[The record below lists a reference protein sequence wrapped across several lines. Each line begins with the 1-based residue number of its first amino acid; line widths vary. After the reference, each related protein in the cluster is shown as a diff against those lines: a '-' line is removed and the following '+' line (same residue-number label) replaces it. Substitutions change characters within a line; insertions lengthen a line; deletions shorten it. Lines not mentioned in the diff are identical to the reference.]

1 MRTTLQSWRW
11 WTMAMLF
18 AICGAGVGGVRFAAA
33 QEAPPAVDGAPA
45 TDPAA
50 ATGSDESLAQIEAR
64 LAERFARLETLVE
77 RQAELSRGT
86 QPRRATLL
94 RQLITQSR
102 SRDVN
107 GQFNK
112 VIAALE
118 QESFSS
124 AIDGQ
129 ASLETELNKLLEL
142 LLQED
147 RDRQIDSERK
157 RVSRYLQDVNRLIRL
172 QRGVKARTD
181 GGDDDEELSKDQQAV
196 GDKTDKLGDEIEDSE
211 KTAAQK
217 AAESRESGEKDS
229 ESPPSESGESES
241 QAESE
246 SKGEEGKQSKSSEG
260 KESSKSDEAEKS
272 EESSE
277 EESNEGKP
285 SDDDSKEESKPSDS
299 KQSESKPSDG
309 ESKPSESGESE
320 SSESQPSESQP
331 SEGQP
336 SQSKPSQGSPSEQQP
351 GQSGE
356 QSPQNGEQPPDNP
369 MQRAAQK
376 LRHAQ
381 QRMAEAQ
388 KKLEESQR
396 DGAVEEQSK
405 AVEELEQAKAE
416 LERILRQLREEEL
429 ERMLVLLEARFRKM
443 LDEQIEVYDETKKLD
458 AASQKAPSHELEIAS
473 GRLAR
478 KETLIVREADRALV
492 LLREDGTSTAFPEA
506 IEQARDDME
515 SIAER
520 LRETRVDLITQ
531 GLEEDVIAALE
542 ETLAALQQAL
552 KDLREQK
559 QQGQPQ
565 QGGGEPGEKPLVD
578 QLAELRMIRSLQV
591 RVNKRTQQYGA
602 MIEGEQAEDTDLIE
616 AIEGLAVRQQK
627 IFQATRE
634 LNTKED

>member
-1 MRTTLQSWRW
+1 MRMRLRIWRPL
-11 WTMAMLF
+11 MIAMLL
-18 AICGAGVGGVRFAAA
+18 AISGAGFDVSPRVLA
-33 QEAPPAVDGAPA
+33 QEGTAESPAPVAAPA
-45 TDPAA
+45 P
-50 ATGSDESLAQIEAR
+50 GGEESLAEIEAR
-64 LAERFARLETLVE
+64 LADRYARLETLVE
-77 RQAELSRGT
+77 RLAELSRST

-102 SRDVN
+102 DRDVA
-107 GQFNK
+107 GQFEK
-112 VIAALE
+112 VVAALE

-157 RVSRYLQDVNRLIRL
+157 RIGRYLQEVNRLIRM

-181 GGDDDEELSKDQQAV
+181 GGDEAKELADDQKQV
-196 GDKTDKLGDEIEDSE
+196 GDKTKELGDEVEE
-211 KTAAQK
+211 AEQTAAQK
-217 AAESRESGEKDS
+217 AAS
-229 ESPPSESGESES
+229 ESPEASGEN
-241 QAESE
+241 
-246 SKGEEGKQSKSSEG
+246 SEG
-260 KESSKSDEAEKS
+260 
-272 EESSE
+272 
-277 EESNEGKP
+277 
-285 SDDDSKEESKPSDS
+285 
-299 KQSESKPSDG
+299 KPSDG
-309 ESKPSESGESE
+309 ESKEGAEAKEGNAKEGESKPAEPGEPKDTEKAKSEEGGQKPGDEEKKEPSESGESKPGE
-320 SSESQPSESQP
+320 SPADSGKPSEGKPSDGQPSESKP
-331 SEGQP
+331 SE
-336 SQSKPSQGSPSEQQP
+336 SKPSEGSPSESS
-351 GQSGE
+351 GESGE
-356 QSPQNGEQPPDNP
+356 QSPSGEPSPSAEPPPDNP

-376 LRHAQ
+376 LRQAQ
-381 QRMAEAQ
+381 QRMEEAK
-388 KKLEESQR
+388 KKLEESKR

-429 ERMLVLLEARFRKM
+429 ERMLVMLEARFRKM
-443 LDEQIEVYDETKKLD
+443 LDAQVEVYDETKKLD
-458 AASQKAPSHELEIAS
+458 AASEKAPEHELEIAS
-473 GRLAR
+473 GRLSR
-478 KETLIVREADRALV
+478 KETLIVREADRALL

-506 IEQARDDME
+506 IEQARDDMQ

-559 QQGQPQ
+559 GQPQ
-565 QGGGEPGEKPLVD
+565 PGQGQGQPGEKPLVD

-602 MIEGEQAEDTDLIE
+602 MIEGEQAEEADLLE
-616 AIEGLAVRQQK
+616 ALDGLALRQQK

-634 LNTKED
+634 LNTKEN

>member
-1 MRTTLQSWRW
+1 MRKRLRIWRPLM
-11 WTMAMLF
+11 MAMLV
-18 AICGAGVGGVRFAAA
+18 AICGAGFAAPRRIHA
-33 QEAPPAVDGAPA
+33 QEATPEA

-50 ATGSDESLAQIEAR
+50 PAPSGEESLAEIEAR
-64 LAERFARLETLVE
+64 LADRYARLETLVE
-77 RQAELSRGT
+77 RLAELSRST

-94 RQLITQSR
+94 RQLIAQSR
-102 SRDVN
+102 DRDVA
-107 GQFNK
+107 GQFEK
-112 VIAALE
+112 VVAALE

-157 RVSRYLQDVNRLIRL
+157 RIGRYLQEVNRLIRM

-181 GGDDDEELSKDQQAV
+181 GGDEAKELADDQKQV
-196 GDKTDKLGDEIEDSE
+196 GDKTKELGDEVEE
-211 KTAAQK
+211 AEQTAAEK
-217 AAESRESGEKDS
+217 AAS
-229 ESPPSESGESES
+229 ESPEASGE
-241 QAESE
+241 
-246 SKGEEGKQSKSSEG
+246 
-260 KESSKSDEAEKS
+260 
-272 EESSE
+272 
-277 EESNEGKP
+277 
-285 SDDDSKEESKPSDS
+285 DSAG
-299 KQSESKPSDG
+299 KPSDG
-309 ESKPSESGESE
+309 ESKEGEAKEGESKPAEPGEPEDSEKAKPKEGGQKPGDEEKKEPSESGESKPGE
-320 SSESQPSESQP
+320 SPADSGKPSDGKPSDAKPSEGKPSESKP
-331 SEGQP
+331 SE
-336 SQSKPSQGSPSEQQP
+336 GSPSESS
-351 GQSGE
+351 GESGE
-356 QSPQNGEQPPDNP
+356 QSPSDEQSPSAEPPPDNP

-376 LRHAQ
+376 LRQAQ
-381 QRMAEAQ
+381 QRMEEAK
-388 KKLEESQR
+388 KKLEESKR
-396 DGAVEEQSK
+396 EGAVEEQSK

-429 ERMLVLLEARFRKM
+429 ERMLVMLEARFRKM
-443 LDEQIEVYDETKKLD
+443 LDEQVEVYDETKKLD
-458 AASQKAPSHELEIAS
+458 AAAEKAPEHELEIAS

-478 KETLIVREADRALV
+478 KETLIVREADRALL

-506 IEQARDDME
+506 IEQARDDMQ

-552 KDLREQK
+552 KDLRQQK
-559 QQGQPQ
+559 GQPQ
-565 QGGGEPGEKPLVD
+565 PGQGQGQPGEKPLVD

-602 MIEGEQAEDTDLIE
+602 MIEGEQAEESGLLE
-616 AIEGLAVRQQK
+616 ALEELALRQQK

-634 LNTKED
+634 LNTKEN

>member
-1 MRTTLQSWRW
+1 MPMRFRVWRTLM
-11 WTMAMLF
+11 MAMLI
-18 AICGAGVGGVRFAAA
+18 AIGGAGFDASPQVLA
-33 QEAPPAVDGAPA
+33 QEGTAESAPPAAAPEPG
-45 TDPAA
+45 DE
-50 ATGSDESLAQIEAR
+50 ESLAEIEAR
-64 LAERFARLETLVE
+64 LAERYVRLETLVE
-77 RQAELSRGT
+77 RLAELSRST

-102 SRDVN
+102 DRDVT
-107 GQFNK
+107 GQFEK
-112 VIAALE
+112 VVAALE

-157 RVSRYLQDVNRLIRL
+157 RIGRYLQEVNRLIRM

-181 GGDDDEELSKDQQAV
+181 GGDEAQELADDQKQV
-196 GDKTDKLGDEIEDSE
+196 GDKTKELGDEVEEAEQTAAEKAASESPPTEGENSDGKPSDGEPKEGEAKEGESKPTEPGEPKDSE
-211 KTAAQK
+211 KAKSEDGGQK
-217 AAESRESGEKDS
+217 PGDEEKK
-229 ESPPSESGESES
+229 EPSESGESKSGES
-241 QAESE
+241 PADS
-246 SKGEEGKQSKSSEG
+246 GKPS
-260 KESSKSDEAEKS
+260 
-272 EESSE
+272 
-277 EESNEGKP
+277 EGKP
-285 SDDDSKEESKPSDS
+285 SDSEP
-299 KQSESKPSDG
+299 SESKPSDG
-309 ESKPSESGESE
+309 QPSDGKPSESKPSE
-320 SSESQPSESQP
+320 
-331 SEGQP
+331 
-336 SQSKPSQGSPSEQQP
+336 GSPSESS
-351 GQSGE
+351 GESGE
-356 QSPQNGEQPPDNP
+356 QSPSDEQSPSADPPPDNP

-376 LRHAQ
+376 LRQAQ
-381 QRMAEAQ
+381 QRMEEAK
-388 KKLEESQR
+388 KKLEESKR

-429 ERMLVLLEARFRKM
+429 ERMLVMLEARFRKM
-443 LDEQIEVYDETKKLD
+443 LDEQVEVYDETKKLD
-458 AASQKAPSHELEIAS
+458 AASEKAPEHELEIAS

-478 KETLIVREADRALV
+478 KETLIVREADRALL

-506 IEQARDDME
+506 IEQARDDMQ

-559 QQGQPQ
+559 GQPQ
-565 QGGGEPGEKPLVD
+565 PGQGQGQPGEKPLVD

-602 MIEGEQAEDTDLIE
+602 MIEGEQAEEADLLE
-616 AIEGLAVRQQK
+616 ALDGLALRQQK

-634 LNTKED
+634 LNTKEN

>member
-1 MRTTLQSWRW
+1 MPMRLQVWRLL
-11 WTMAMLF
+11 TIAMLI
-18 AICGAGVGGVRFAAA
+18 AIGGAGLGTPPQVLA
-33 QEAPPAVDGAPA
+33 QEGTAEPA
-45 TDPAA
+45 TPAA
-50 ATGSDESLAQIEAR
+50 PDEAGAEESLAEIEAR
-64 LAERFARLETLVE
+64 LAERYARLETLVE
-77 RQAELSRGT
+77 RLAELSRST

-102 SRDVN
+102 DRDVA
-107 GQFNK
+107 GQFQK
-112 VIAALE
+112 VIDALE

-129 ASLETELNKLLEL
+129 ATLETELNKLLEL

-157 RVSRYLQDVNRLIRL
+157 RIGRYLQEVNRLIRM

-181 GGDDDEELSKDQQAV
+181 GGDEAKELADDQKQV
-196 GDKTDKLGDEIEDSE
+196 GDKTKELGDEVEE
-211 KTAAQK
+211 AEQTAAEK
-217 AAESRESGEKDS
+217 AAS
-229 ESPPSESGESES
+229 ESPD
-241 QAESE
+241 AESE
-246 SKGEEGKQSKSSEG
+246 NADG
-260 KESSKSDEAEKS
+260 
-272 EESSE
+272 
-277 EESNEGKP
+277 
-285 SDDDSKEESKPSDS
+285 
-299 KQSESKPSDG
+299 KPSDG
-309 ESKPSESGESE
+309 ESKEGAEAKEGEAKDGEAKPSESGEPKESEESKPQEGEQKPGDSEKKEPSESGESKPGDSPAE
-320 SSESQPSESQP
+320 PGKPSDGKPSEGQPSESQP
-331 SEGQP
+331 SP
-336 SQSKPSQGSPSEQQP
+336 GSPSESP
-351 GQSGE
+351 GQPGE
-356 QSPQNGEQPPDNP
+356 QSPSGESSPSAEPPPDNP

-376 LRHAQ
+376 LRQAQ
-381 QRMAEAQ
+381 QRMEEAQ
-388 KKLEESQR
+388 KKLEESKR
-396 DGAVEEQSK
+396 DGAVEEQTK

-429 ERMLVLLEARFRKM
+429 ERMLVMLEARFRKM
-443 LDEQIEVYDETKKLD
+443 LDEQVEVYDETKKLD
-458 AASQKAPSHELEIAS
+458 AAAEKAPEHELEIAS

-478 KETLIVREADRALV
+478 KETLIVREADRALL

-506 IEQARDDME
+506 IEQARDDMQ

-559 QQGQPQ
+559 GQPQ
-565 QGGGEPGEKPLVD
+565 PGQGQGQPGEKPLVD

-602 MIEGEQAEDTDLIE
+602 MIEGEQAEETDLLE
-616 AIEGLAVRQQK
+616 ALEELALRQQK

-634 LNTKED
+634 LNTKEN

>member
-1 MRTTLQSWRW
+1 MRKTLQSWRW
-11 WTMAMLF
+11 WAMAMLI
-18 AICGAGVGGVRFAAA
+18 AVCGAGLGGARFAAA
-33 QEAPPAVDGAPA
+33 QDAPPAVEGAPA
-45 TDPAA
+45 VDLAA
-50 ATGSDESLAQIEAR
+50 QPGSDESLAQIEAR

-129 ASLETELNKLLEL
+129 TSLETELNKLLEL

-157 RVSRYLQDVNRLIRL
+157 RVSRYLQDVNRLIRM

-181 GGDDDEELSKDQQAV
+181 GGDDDKELSKDQQAV

-217 AAESRESGEKDS
+217 AAESQESGEKNS
-229 ESPPSESGESES
+229 ESQPSESGESS
-241 QAESE
+241 KESE
-246 SKGEEGKQSKSSEG
+246 SKGQEGKQSEG

-272 EESSE
+272 EKTDDEKSK
-277 EESNEGKP
+277 EGKP

-299 KQSESKPSDG
+299 KQGESKPSDG
-309 ESKPSESGESE
+309 ESKPSESESR
-320 SSESQPSESQP
+320 ESQPSESQP

-336 SQSKPSQGSPSEQQP
+336 SQSKPSEGSPSEQQP

-376 LRHAQ
+376 LRQAQ

-458 AASQKAPSHELEIAS
+458 AASKKAPAHELEIAS

-602 MIEGEQAEDTDLIE
+602 MIEGEQAEDSDLIE
-616 AIEGLAVRQQK
+616 ALEGLAVRQQK

>member
-1 MRTTLQSWRW
+1 MPMRLRVWRLL
-11 WTMAMLF
+11 MIAMLI
-18 AICGAGVGGVRFAAA
+18 AIGGGGLGTPPQVLA
-33 QEAPPAVDGAPA
+33 QEGTTEPATPAAPA
-45 TDPAA
+45 EAGA
-50 ATGSDESLAQIEAR
+50 EESLAEIEAR
-64 LAERFARLETLVE
+64 LAERYARLETLVE
-77 RQAELSRGT
+77 RLAELSRST

-102 SRDVN
+102 DRDVA
-107 GQFNK
+107 GQFEK
-112 VIAALE
+112 VVAALE

-129 ASLETELNKLLEL
+129 AALETELNKLLEL

-157 RVSRYLQDVNRLIRL
+157 RIGRYLQEVNRLIRM

-181 GGDDDEELSKDQQAV
+181 GGDEAKELADDQKQV
-196 GDKTDKLGDEIEDSE
+196 GDKTKELGDEVEE
-211 KTAAQK
+211 AEQTAAEK
-217 AAESRESGEKDS
+217 AAS
-229 ESPPSESGESES
+229 ESPEADGENS
-241 QAESE
+241 
-246 SKGEEGKQSKSSEG
+246 
-260 KESSKSDEAEKS
+260 
-272 EESSE
+272 
-277 EESNEGKP
+277 EGKP
-285 SDDDSKEESKPSDS
+285 SEGESKEGAEPKEGEA
-299 KQSESKPSDG
+299 KEG
-309 ESKPSESGESE
+309 ESKPSESGEPKE
-320 SSESQPSESQP
+320 TEDAKPEEGEQKPTDGEKKEPSESGESKP
-331 SEGQP
+331 SESP
-336 SQSKPSQGSPSEQQP
+336 SEQGKPSDGKPSESKPSQGSPSESSGEP
-351 GQSGE
+351 GE
-356 QSPQNGEQPPDNP
+356 QSPSGEQPPSAEPPPDNP

-376 LRHAQ
+376 LRQAQ
-381 QRMAEAQ
+381 QRMEEAQ
-388 KKLEESQR
+388 KKLEESKR

-429 ERMLVLLEARFRKM
+429 ERMLVMLEARFRKM
-443 LDEQIEVYDETKKLD
+443 LDEQVEVYDETKKLD
-458 AASQKAPSHELEIAS
+458 AAAEKAPEHELEIAS

-478 KETLIVREADRALV
+478 KETLIVREADRALL

-506 IEQARDDME
+506 IEQARDDMQ

-559 QQGQPQ
+559 GQPQ
-565 QGGGEPGEKPLVD
+565 PGQGQGQPGEKPLVD

-602 MIEGEQAEDTDLIE
+602 MIEGEQAEEADLLE
-616 AIEGLAVRQQK
+616 ALDGLALRQQK

-634 LNTKED
+634 LNTKEN

>member
-1 MRTTLQSWRW
+1 MLMRLRIWRPL
-11 WTMAMLF
+11 MIAMLI
-18 AICGAGVGGVRFAAA
+18 AIGGAGFDASPRVLA
-33 QEAPPAVDGAPA
+33 QEGTADTPAPSAAP
-45 TDPAA
+45 TPE
-50 ATGSDESLAQIEAR
+50 GEESLAEIEAR
-64 LAERFARLETLVE
+64 LAERYARLETLVE
-77 RQAELSRGT
+77 RLAELSRST

-102 SRDVN
+102 DRDVA
-107 GQFNK
+107 GQFEK
-112 VIAALE
+112 VVAALE

-157 RVSRYLQDVNRLIRL
+157 RIGRYLQEVNRLIRM

-181 GGDDDEELSKDQQAV
+181 GGDEAQELADDQKQV
-196 GDKTDKLGDEIEDSE
+196 GDKTKELGDEVEE
-211 KTAAQK
+211 AEQTAAEK
-217 AAESRESGEKDS
+217 AAS
-229 ESPPSESGESES
+229 ESPEASGES
-241 QAESE
+241 
-246 SKGEEGKQSKSSEG
+246 SEG
-260 KESSKSDEAEKS
+260 
-272 EESSE
+272 
-277 EESNEGKP
+277 
-285 SDDDSKEESKPSDS
+285 
-299 KQSESKPSDG
+299 KPSDG
-309 ESKPSESGESE
+309 ESKAGEAKEGDSKPAESGEPNESPEAKPQEGEQKPEDAEKKEPSESGESKPNE
-320 SSESQPSESQP
+320 SPAEQGKPSDGKPGESQPGEGKP
-331 SEGQP
+331 SE
-336 SQSKPSQGSPSEQQP
+336 SKPSQGSPSESSREP
-351 GQSGE
+351 GE
-356 QSPQNGEQPPDNP
+356 QGPSGEQPPSAEPPPDNH

-376 LRHAQ
+376 LRQAQ
-381 QRMAEAQ
+381 QRMEEAQ
-388 KKLEESQR
+388 KKLEESKR

-429 ERMLVLLEARFRKM
+429 ERMLVMLEARFRKM
-443 LDEQIEVYDETKKLD
+443 LDAQVEVYDETKKLD
-458 AASQKAPSHELEIAS
+458 AVSEKAPEHELEIAS
-473 GRLAR
+473 GRLSR
-478 KETLIVREADRALV
+478 KETLIVREADRALL

-506 IEQARDDME
+506 IEQARDDMQ

-559 QQGQPQ
+559 GQPQ
-565 QGGGEPGEKPLVD
+565 PGQGGQPGEKPLVD

-602 MIEGEQAEDTDLIE
+602 MIEGEQAEEADLLQ
-616 AIEGLAVRQQK
+616 ALDGLALRQQK

-634 LNTKED
+634 LNTKEN